1 MLGSYTGLKTRDQ
14 RWLSGVEPL
23 NDVLRRRAGPENEED
38 EEFYDAMEKFGR
50 GGCGLKFIPK
60 FENHNAKLL
69 NRGKAPL
76 QEEEFDDLS
85 DGEATSSDE
94 SSNEESENEIRFPLQ
109 NSRLFFA
116 QNDRVF
122 SLYRCILRDLEYEAS
137 SKLFTQPLDCV
148 ILLLNGGHF
157 AGGVFEN
164 DRLMERKTF
173 HRYVARAKQGTVQ
186 SQHDKAAG
194 KAHSAG
200 ANLRRYNEQ
209 QLSFDIRRLLTEW
222 NSALI
227 STPLIFIRCASYQ
240 MKLFQGEDSPIE
252 KRDKRI
258 RNIPFESR
266 RPTVDEVKRI
276 WERLGRVFEHGSRE
290 EFFKKL
296 QETKESLK
304 KSKILQKKAKERQR
318 LRTLTDS
325 EEERDVTGEKE
336 IKQKR
341 KDHLK
346 SREIHH
352 ENDEPDQWPLLEA
365 DWRKKLYAAARVN
378 NVEEVRKLVAEKQ
391 NENSDENQ
399 AILYLRN
406 RRYPPDNSTL
416 LHIVTHKCLDS
427 MVEYLLEIGCD
438 PSLKNA
444 GDKPPYA
451 ITTDKQI
458 RAIFVA
464 YREKNPDEWNWAK
477 CHIPAPIVKTEE
489 QLLKEAEKKKE
500 KNVKKKEKQ
509 REKKEADRKEEE
521 EKKAREAYLGLTD
534 REKRALVSL
543 KGK

>member
-1 MLGSYTGLKTRDQ
+1 MLGSYTGLKMRDQ
-14 RWLSGVEPL
+14 RWMSGVEPL
-23 NDVLRRRAGPENEED
+23 NDVLRRRAGPGNEED
-38 EEFYDAMEKFGR
+38 EEFYDAMEKFDDLYKCTT
-50 GGCGLKFIPK
+50 CGVSLDVDLRDSIVAHYKSAWHR
-60 FENHNAKLL
+60 HNAKLL
-69 NRGKAPL
+69 NRGKTPL

-85 DGEATSSDE
+85 DEEATSSDE

-137 SKLFTQPLDCV
+137 SKLFTRPLDCV

-186 SQHDKAAG
+186 SQHDKSAG

-266 RPTVDEVKRI
+266 RPTVDEVKRV

-290 EFFKKL
+290 EFFKNL

-304 KSKILQKKAKERQR
+304 KSRTLQKKAKERQR

-365 DWRKKLYAAARVN
+365 DWRKK
-378 NVEEVRKLVAEKQ
+378 
-391 NENSDENQ
+391 

-416 LHIVTHKCLDS
+416 LHIVSHKCLDS

-500 KNVKKKEKQ
+500 KNTKKKEKQ
-509 REKKEADRKEEE
+509 REKKETDRKEEE
-521 EKKAREAYLGLTD
+521 ERKAREAYLALTD

-543 KGK
+543 RREMIGYQR